1 MTVDV
6 DIRTLIRTALGMPEN
21 SVRPANQNAP
31 TGTSTDL
38 FATVLVTGDGPTGWD
53 SSTTADDAAPAIT
66 VTETV
71 QGVRKLT
78 ATVQFFR
85 PGANGLARRLAGRL
99 QSAAA
104 IELMQAAGL
113 GLTHVGP
120 VKDISSV
127 VNTYWE
133 DRAWMVLEFTAT
145 AVETAT
151 IDTYNVFPVTVTTGP
166 ESITFEVTAP

>member
-1 MTVDV
+1 MSVDA
-6 DIRTLIRTALGMPEN
+6 DIRGLIRTVLGMPPD
-21 SVRPANQNAP
+21 SVRPTNRNAP
-31 TGTSTDL
+31 TGTSTDI
-38 FATVLVTGDGPTGWD
+38 FATVLINEDGAIGWD
-53 SSTTADDAAPAIT
+53 SSTTADDAAPAGT

-71 QGVRKLT
+71 RGVRKLT

-99 QSAAA
+99 QSVAA

-113 GLTHVGP
+113 GLTHAGP

-127 VNTYWE
+127 VDTYWE

-166 ESITFEVTAP
+166 ESTTFEVTAP

>member
-1 MTVDV
+1 MTVDA
-6 DIRTLIRTALGMPEN
+6 DIRMLIRTTLGMPEN

-38 FATVLVTGDGPTGWD
+38 FATVLITEDGATGWD
-53 SSTTADDAAPAIT
+53 SSTTANDAAPATT

-85 PGANGLARRLAGRL
+85 PGANQMARSLAARL
-99 QSAAA
+99 QGAAA

-113 GLTHVGP
+113 GLTQVGL
-120 VKDISSV
+120 VKDLSSV

-133 DRAWMVLEFTAT
+133 DRAWMVLEFAVTAGSTAT
-145 AVETAT
+145 L
-151 IDTYNVFPVTVTTGP
+151 DTYSVFPITVTTEL

>member
-1 MTVDV
+1 MSVDTE
-6 DIRTLIRTALGMPEN
+6 IRGLIRTALGMPPD
-21 SVRPANQNAP
+21 SVRPANRNAP

-38 FATVLVTGDGPTGWD
+38 FATVLISENGAIGWD
-53 SSTTADDAAPAIT
+53 SSTTADDAAPAVT
-66 VTETV
+66 ATETV

-85 PGANGLARRLAGRL
+85 PGANALARRLVARL

-127 VNTYWE
+127 VDTYWE
-133 DRAWMVLEFTAT
+133 DRAWLVLEFTAT

-151 IDTYNVFPVTVTTGP
+151 VDTYNVFPVTVTTGP